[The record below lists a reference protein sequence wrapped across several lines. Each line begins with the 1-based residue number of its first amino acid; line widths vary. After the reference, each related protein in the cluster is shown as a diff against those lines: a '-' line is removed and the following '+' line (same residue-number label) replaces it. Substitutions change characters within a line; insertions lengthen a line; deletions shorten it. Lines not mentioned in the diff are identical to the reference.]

1 MARASLFWEFLKIS
15 IFKNKIMWS
24 CTFFKKVLLNW
35 ELYKIDSASFLDIFM
50 NFPFDFSK
58 ILSIKVIERD
68 CDLSEIKNLS
78 FLDLDFFS
86 KIVVFWNIFFC
97 IFSFIFYTFFN
108 F

>member
-1 MARASLFWEFLKIS
+1 
-15 IFKNKIMWS
+15 MWS

-86 KIVVFWNIFFC
+86 KIVVFWNIFLFFHYLLFFYFC
-97 IFSFIFYTFFN
+97 L
-108 F
+108 